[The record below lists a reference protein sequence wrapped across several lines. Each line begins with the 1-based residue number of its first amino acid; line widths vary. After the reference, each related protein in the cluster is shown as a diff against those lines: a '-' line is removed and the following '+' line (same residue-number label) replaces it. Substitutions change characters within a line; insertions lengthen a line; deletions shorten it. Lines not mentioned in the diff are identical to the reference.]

1 MKSWKSLFVLPLLA
15 GIIYWSWH
23 KDDPVS
29 YNRDIRPIVNNK
41 CISCHGGVK
50 QSGGFSLLFESE
62 AKMPTE
68 SGKPAIIPGNEEAS
82 EMLARLSH
90 HDPEIRMPLGKD
102 PLSEQEI
109 DLIRRWINEGAKWE
123 KHWAYIPPE
132 KNIPL
137 PSSPGGDT
145 EAINGVDHFIFSKL
159 DEMGLRPNP
168 EAPKEILLRR
178 LALDLTG
185 IPPDLEAY
193 AAFNKDTS
201 PNAYENAVD
210 RLLDSPHFGEKW
222 AAFWMDL
229 ARYAD
234 SKGYEKDLHRE
245 IWKYRDWLIE
255 AFNEDMPY
263 DAFSIAQIAGDL
275 LPNPSE
281 KDLLATAFHRN
292 TMANDEGGTN
302 DEEFRVAAV
311 MERVGTTFEVWQGTT
326 MACVQCHSHPYDP
339 IRHEDFYRSMAFF
352 NNTRD
357 KDLYNEQPK
366 VFTYEPAGR
375 QKVHDILSWVNER
388 LRPED
393 KLKAVSDEFLHRQK
407 EDLLYRLGHRQVE
420 AEEFQDKSRFI
431 ELVGHDQASIWQVQ
445 DSSWIM
451 FEQVDLTDVEAI
463 SMSYASLTG
472 ARVEIRLDS
481 ILGRKIGEATF
492 GVTGKGF
499 PSNRPEQWKTIK
511 IPIDA
516 VNGKRDLYYYF
527 KKDRIFAQDLVR
539 VDWLYYHEQAPV
551 KNHYPEAVQQKLE
564 ELLAVKPVQTP
575 ILQDLPEDQS
585 RKTHMFERGDWRS
598 PSSEVRAGIPDIL
611 GKLSDADPDRM
622 DFALWL
628 VSEDNPLTARVMV
641 NRIWEQL
648 FGFGIV
654 ESMEDFGSQGIPP
667 THPELLDW
675 LALTFRED
683 MNWSMKSL
691 IKMIVMSASYR
702 QSSVSSD
709 EKQQKDPYN
718 KYLSRGSRT
727 RLPAETIR
735 DQALALSGLLNRQL
749 YGPSV
754 MPYQPENIISF
765 GGRFWYESEGRDK
778 YRRAVYTYW
787 KRTHPYPSMV
797 TFDSPSREVCTS
809 RRVRTNT
816 PLQSL
821 VLLNDPVYVEAAD
834 AWAQRILEES
844 GKDIKSGI
852 ERNLQL
858 ITAKPP
864 EQEKVEVLHK
874 LYRESLAYYRQEGQ
888 DLDSNPEL
896 AAMRLVS
903 NAMLNLDEFVTRR

>member
-1 MKSWKSLFVLPLLA
+1 MKSRNLLFVLPVLA
-15 GIIYWSWH
+15 LAIYWSWP
-23 KDDPVS
+23 KDDLVS

-62 AKMPTE
+62 AKMATE
-68 SGKPAIIPGNEEAS
+68 SGKPAIVPGDAGAS
-82 EMLARLSH
+82 EMVKRLSH
-90 HDPEIRMPLGKD
+90 HDPEMRMPLGKE
-102 PLSEQEI
+102 PLSDQEI
-109 DLIRRWINEGAKWE
+109 ELIKKWINQGAVWE
-123 KHWAYIPPE
+123 NHWAYIPPDGD
-132 KNIPL
+132 IVPPSL
-137 PSSPGGDT
+137 PEEVD
-145 EAINGVDHFIFSKL
+145 ANNKIDHFIFSKL
-159 DEMGLRPNP
+159 KEMELRPNP
-168 EAPKEILLRR
+168 EASREILLRR
-178 LALDLTG
+178 LALDITG
-185 IPPDLEAY
+185 IPPSLEDY
-193 AAFNKDTS
+193 ASFKEDDS
-201 PNAYENAVD
+201 PDAYEKVVD
-210 RLLDSPHFGEKW
+210 QLLDSPHFGEKW

-255 AFNEDMPY
+255 AFNDDMPY

-275 LPNPSE
+275 LPNAGE

-339 IRHEDFYRSMAFF
+339 IRHEDFYKSMAFF

-366 VFTYEPAGR
+366 VFTYEAAEKE
-375 QKVHDILSWVNER
+375 KVKKLLNWVNER
-388 LRPED
+388 LQPED
-393 KLKAVSDEFLHRQK
+393 KLNAVSEEFLHQQK
-407 EDLLYRLGHRQVE
+407 EELLYRLGHRRVE

-431 ELVGHDQASIWQVQ
+431 ELVAHDQASIWQVQ

-451 FEQVDLTDVEAI
+451 FEQVDLAEVEAI
-463 SMSYASLTG
+463 SLKYASLTG

-481 ILGRKIGEATF
+481 MLGEKIGAGVFE
-492 GVTGKGF
+492 VTGKGF
-499 PSNRPEQWKTIK
+499 PGNRPEQWKTLH
-511 IPIDA
+511 IPIKP
-516 VNGKRDLYYYF
+516 VNGKRDVFYYF

-539 VDWLYYHEQAPV
+539 VDWLYYHEKSAAKDRYPV
-551 KNHYPEAVQQKLE
+551 ALQQKLD
-564 ELLAVKPVQTP
+564 ELLTVNPIQTP
-575 ILQDLPEDQS
+575 ILRDLPANKS
-585 RKTHMFERGDWRS
+585 RQTRIFERGDWRS
-598 PSSEVRAGIPDIL
+598 TGKEVRAGIPEIM
-611 GKLSDADPDRM
+611 GSISEPDPDRM
-622 DFALWL
+622 DLARWL
-628 VSEDNPLTARVMV
+628 VSDENPLTARVMV

-667 THPELLDW
+667 THPELLDY
-675 LALTFRED
+675 LAVTFRED
-683 MNWSMKSL
+683 LNWSMKSL
-691 IKMIVMSASYR
+691 IKMIVMSSSYR
-702 QSSVSSD
+702 QSSLTSD
-709 EKQQKDPYN
+709 EKLNKDPYN

-735 DQALALSGLLNRQL
+735 DQALALSGLLNKKL

-765 GGRFWYESEGRDK
+765 GGRFWFESEGPDK

-821 VLLNDPVYVEAAD
+821 VLLNDPVYVEAAS

-844 GKDIKSGI
+844 GEDIKGGI
-852 ERNLQL
+852 QKNLQL

-864 EQEKVEVLHK
+864 EQEKVDVLHQ
-874 LYRESLAYYRQEGQ
+874 LYEESLAYYKKEGK
-888 DLDSNPEL
+888 DLDSNPQL

-903 NAMLNLDEFVTRR
+903 NAMLNLDEFITRR

>member
-1 MKSWKSLFVLPLLA
+1 MKYRNLIFVLPLFALA
-15 GIIYWSWH
+15 IYWAWP
-23 KDDPVS
+23 KDDKIS

-50 QSGGFSLLFESE
+50 QSGGFSMLFESE

-68 SGKPAIIPGNEEAS
+68 SGKPAIVPGDASAS
-82 EMLARLSH
+82 EMVKRLSH
-90 HDPEIRMPLGKD
+90 HDPEMRMPLGKA
-102 PLSEQEI
+102 PLSDQEI
-109 DLIRRWINEGAKWE
+109 ELIKKWINQGAVWE
-123 KHWAYIPPE
+123 KHWAYIPPDDDITPPTIPKGME
-132 KNIPL
+132 AKNGI
-137 PSSPGGDT
+137 
-145 EAINGVDHFIFSKL
+145 DHFIFGKL
-159 DEMGLRPNP
+159 EEMELAPNP
-168 EAPKEILLRR
+168 EASKEILLRR
-178 LALDLTG
+178 LALDITG
-185 IPPDLEAY
+185 IPPSLEDYEAFKNDSSPEAY
-193 AAFNKDTS
+193 ET
-201 PNAYENAVD
+201 AVD

-222 AAFWMDL
+222 ASFWMDL

-255 AFNEDMPY
+255 AFNKDMPY
-263 DAFSIAQIAGDL
+263 DTFTIAQIAGDL
-275 LPNPSE
+275 LPQARE

-302 DEEFRVAAV
+302 DEEFRVAAT

-339 IRHEDFYRSMAFF
+339 IRHEDFYKSMAFF
-352 NNTRD
+352 NNTQD

-366 VFTYEPAGR
+366 VFTYEPAEKE
-375 QKVHDILSWVNER
+375 KVKKLLTWVNEQ
-388 LRPED
+388 LEPAD
-393 KLKAVSDEFLHRQK
+393 KLAHVSDEFLHQQK
-407 EDLLYRLGHRQVE
+407 QELLYTLGHRRVE

-431 ELVGHDQASIWQVQ
+431 ELVAHDQASIWQVQ
-445 DSSWIM
+445 DSSWIK
-451 FEQVDLTDVEAI
+451 FEQVDLTEVEAI
-463 SMSYASLTG
+463 SLGYASLTG

-481 ILGRKIGEATF
+481 ILGSKIGEGTF
-492 GVTGKGF
+492 QVTGQGF
-499 PSNRPEQWKTIK
+499 PGNRPAKWNTLK
-511 IPIDA
+511 IPITP
-516 VNGKRDLYYYF
+516 VKGKRDVYYYF

-539 VDWLYYHEQAPV
+539 VDWLYYHEKAPAKDQYPQAL
-551 KNHYPEAVQQKLE
+551 QQKLD
-564 ELLAVKPVQTP
+564 ELLAVKVVQTP
-575 ILQDLPEDQS
+575 ILRDLPENKS
-585 RKTHMFERGDWRS
+585 RKTHVFERGDWRS
-598 PSSEVRAGIPDIL
+598 AGKEVQAGIPEIM
-611 GKLSDADPDRM
+611 GSINEPDPDRM
-622 DFALWL
+622 DFATWL
-628 VSEDNPLTARVMV
+628 VSEENPLTARVMV

-654 ESMEDFGSQGIPP
+654 ESMEDFGSQGIAP

-675 LALTFRED
+675 LAVTFRED
-683 MNWSMKSL
+683 HNWSMKSL

-709 EKQQKDPYN
+709 VKLAKDPYN

-735 DQALALSGLLNRQL
+735 DQALAISGLLNREL

-754 MPYQPENIISF
+754 MPYQPENIIGF
-765 GGRFWYESEGRDK
+765 GGRFWFESEGQDK

-821 VLLNDPVYVEAAD
+821 VLLNDPVYVEAAS
-834 AWAQRILEES
+834 AWAKRILEES
-844 GKDIKSGI
+844 GEDIKAGI
-852 ERNLQL
+852 EKNLQL
-858 ITAKPP
+858 VTAKPP
-864 EQEKVEVLHK
+864 EQEKVEVLHQ
-874 LYRESLAYYRQEGQ
+874 LYQESLAYYEQEGK
-888 DLDSNPEL
+888 DLDANPKL

-903 NAMLNLDEFVTRR
+903 NAMLNLDEFITRR